1 LLFTRVNSINVTND
15 YVWLFGSARAAL
27 GSSRVNFAPE
37 KRYQLLAYLAYS
49 QDWVSRER
57 LAYLFWPDTETHK
70 AQQNL
75 RQLLKR
81 VRSLCWLS
89 NFETN
94 EHKVRWLIDTDVSSF
109 RQAFEENHLD
119 EALLLYEGPLLSG
132 MESDEKGEFSNWLEL
147 ERTHLHSLWRETL
160 FKRVQTL
167 QATGNDSQAA
177 SLLTKLLTQD
187 ALDEEALVTYL
198 QTTSR
203 AGQGQQGLRAYREF
217 KTRLHHELGLEP
229 TSTTQRLAETLEKSD
244 SAILTLPQ
252 PPLTVTKPLP
262 VSLPAPTTS
271 FIGRELELAE
281 IAHLLSKPECRLLT
295 LTGPGGIGK
304 TRLALRAAEEL
315 APRYQDRIYF
325 AFLDS
330 LSTSDAIA
338 SRLAQALGFT
348 LTGSD
353 DPLTQVIRFIG
364 EKHLLLV
371 LDNFEHLLDG
381 VSLISQMLERCPKL
395 ELLITS
401 RERLNLAQEWLLSVA
416 GLPYPTNSKEALTSD
431 AVTLFLQRAQQVQPT
446 FTAQEQ
452 DLPHLLELCRLVG
465 GSPLAIELSAVWVRM
480 MSVVDIARDLETSL
494 DLLTTSLRNVPE
506 RQQSIRATFEHSWK
520 LLTPKERESLRR
532 LSIFRGGFTREAAAA
547 VAGTSVAVLAA
558 LVDKS
563 LLRVP
568 ANSRYDFHP
577 LVYEYVEE
585 KLAQQPEEQAR
596 TKAKHGEYSYS
607 FVSRQEKDT
616 FQKPEVL
623 DVLEEEFENI
633 RLALEW
639 FVTAHPE
646 TLSGIFDTLF
656 NFLDLRGRYE
666 EATKL
671 FAGVVAVLDE
681 TNPTHHKALG
691 NALVNQAWFYLRLG
705 RYEDSQRVAEQG
717 LARVSLS
724 EVPTTVLTGY
734 NTLAAAAHS
743 LGNFAE
749 SLRQR
754 EVATELIQ
762 SIKEKEYLPAYL
774 ADRVL
779 AVNTANTAQV
789 ETSLGHYAEA
799 ERHHR
804 EALLLSQRLGNVSS
818 CADGSTGL
826 GSVLL
831 FMGKLDEALLYLQEG
846 LKLSCKIGMQDG
858 ILEAQTYLAA
868 VYLELGEVEKALELA
883 HELKSLVEKSELSTI
898 KLEGIL
904 VLGRIAT
911 KCKDH
916 VQARDY
922 LKQGLDLAW
931 TTRDTPKLLAVLV
944 GFAKLHLGQGDTDKA
959 IHLLGFVRKHPKTEY
974 RFRTEAQELLG
985 ELEKRLSSKTMRKRL
1000 EQGKAMTLEEAV
1012 EVARGLA

>member
-506 RQQSIRATFEHSWK
+506 RQQSIRATFEHSWS
-520 LLTPKERESLRR
+520 LLTSREQEGLRK
-532 LSIFRGGFTREAAAA
+532 LSTFRGGFTREAAAV
-547 VAGTSVAVLAA
+547 VAETSIALLAA

-563 LLRVP
+563 LLRFT

-577 LVYEYVEE
+577 LVYQFVEE
-585 KLAQQPEEQAR
+585 KFAQQPEEQAR
-596 TKAKHGEYSYS
+596 TKAKYGEYFYTL
-607 FVSRQEKDT
+607 VSRVEKDI
-616 FQKPEVL
+616 FKKSAL
-623 DVLEEEFENI
+623 DTLEDEFENI
-633 RLALEW
+633 RAALDYL
-639 FVTAHPE
+639 TARRPKDASGILD
-646 TLSGIFDTLF
+646 TLSTFFDVC
-656 NFLDLRGRYE
+656 GRYE
-666 EATKL
+666 EGKKL
-671 FAGVVAVLDE
+671 FGKVIASLDK
-681 TNPTHHKALG
+681 TNPAHHRALG
-691 NALVNQAWFYLRLG
+691 SACVGQSWSYLQLG
-705 RYEDSQRVAEQG
+705 CYEDSQRMAERG
-717 LARVSLS
+717 LSFVSLA
-724 EVPTTVLTGY
+724 EAPMTFLLGY
-734 NTLAAAAHS
+734 NTLAAAASS
-743 LGNFAE
+743 LGNFTE

-754 EVATELIQ
+754 EGATEWIQ
-762 SIKEKEYLPAYL
+762 IIKEKAYLPADL
-774 ADRVL
+774 ADTIL
-779 AVNTANTAQV
+779 AVNIHNSAFV
-789 ETSLGHYAEA
+789 ETALGRYADA
-799 ERHHR
+799 QRHFQ
-804 EALLLSQRLGNVSS
+804 EALFLNERLGNIAPR
-818 CADGSTGL
+818 ADNLIDL
-826 GSVLL
+826 GHVTLL
-831 FMGKLDEALLYLQEG
+831 MGKPSEALSLLQEG
-846 LKLSCKIGMQDG
+846 LELARNLGMQG
-858 ILEAQTYLAA
+858 VVIFGQTYVVAA
-868 VYLELGEVEKALELA
+868 HLELGNSEEAFTLALDAWRSAEEFEIPPA
-883 HELKSLVEKSELSTI
+883 
-898 KLEGIL
+898 KLETLL
-904 VLGRIAT
+904 VLGKIMTQR
-911 KCKDH
+911 KDYA
-916 VQARDY
+916 QAREWFR
-922 LKQGLDLAW
+922 QGLEMAW
-931 TTRDTPKLLAVLV
+931 TTRETPKLLAVLV
-944 GFAKLHLGQGDTDKA
+944 GFAKLQLEQGETEKA
-959 IHLLGFVRKHPKTEY
+959 IHLLALVSHHPKAEY
-974 RFRTEAQELLG
+974 RFRNEAQELLG
-985 ELEKRLSSKTMRKRL
+985 ELEQHLSSKTIKKRL
-1000 EQGKAMTLEEAV
+1000 EQGKTMTLEEAL